1 MHNKEW
7 CKQMGT
13 FIVKKIL
20 NNNVLIAEHDE
31 YDEVVLIGKGIG
43 FQRKKGEQLHQSL
56 VEKLF
61 ILKDKDKQ
69 KQYKK
74 LLPQVDEKIFDAIVD
89 AFELIRA
96 RTHSLL
102 NEHIHVAL
110 TDHIFFSVQRYL
122 KGLMIKYPFL
132 TETKALYPKEYDI
145 ASEVV
150 DIVNQAVNIRLPEDE
165 KGFITLHIHSALG
178 DKKLSDINK
187 NSRLI
192 GQLIEIIE
200 LELDVK
206 IDKESLD
213 YIRLVRH
220 LRFTLERLNH
230 GENIGNSSKIGF
242 ILQREYPVCYN
253 LAWKLIKIMQN
264 TMKKPIGDA
273 EAVFLTIHLQRI
285 ANKG

>member
-1 MHNKEW
+1 
-7 CKQMGT
+7 MGQYV
-13 FIVKKIL
+13 VKKSL
-20 NNNVLIAEHDE
+20 NNNVLIAEHTE

-43 FQRKKGEQLHQSL
+43 FNRKKGERLDASL
-56 VEKLF
+56 VEKVF

-69 KQYKK
+69 EQYKK
-74 LLPQVDEKIFDAIVD
+74 LLPKVDEHIFDAIID
-89 AFELIRA
+89 AFELIRT
-96 RTHSLL
+96 RTHAVL

-122 KGLMIKYPFL
+122 KGLLIKYPFL
-132 TETKALYPKEYDI
+132 TETKALYPMEFDI

-150 DIVNQAVNIRLPEDE
+150 DIVNHAANIRLPDDE

-187 NSRLI
+187 HSQLI
-192 GQLIEIIE
+192 GKLIEIVE
-200 LELDVK
+200 LEMGVQ

-213 YIRLVRH
+213 YLRLVRH

-230 GENIGNSSKIGF
+230 GESIGNSPKISV
-242 ILQREYPVCYN
+242 ILQREYPICYN

-273 EAVFLTIHLQRI
+273 EAIFLTIHLQRLS
-285 ANKG
+285 NKT

>member
-1 MHNKEW
+1 
-7 CKQMGT
+7 MGQYY
-13 FIVKKIL
+13 IVKKVL
-20 NNNVLIAEHDE
+20 NNNVLIAEHNE
-31 YDEVVLIGKGIG
+31 YAEVVLIGKGIG
-43 FQRKKGEQLHQSL
+43 FGRKKGERLDPSL
-56 VEKLF
+56 VEKVF

-69 KQYKK
+69 EQYKK
-74 LLPQVDEKIFDAIVD
+74 LLPKLDDDIFDAIVD
-89 AFELIRA
+89 AFEFIRA

-110 TDHIFFSVQRYL
+110 TDHIFFSVQRYM

-132 TETKALYPKEYDI
+132 TETKALYPKEYEI

-150 DIVNQAVNIRLPEDE
+150 DIVNRAANIHLPEDE

-178 DKKLSDINK
+178 HKKLSDINK
-187 NSRLI
+187 HSRLI

-200 LELDVK
+200 AELGIK

-213 YIRLVRH
+213 YLRLVRH

-230 GENIGNSSKIGF
+230 NDHIGNSSKMSF
-242 ILQREYPVCYN
+242 ILKEEYPICYN
-253 LAWKLIKIMQN
+253 LAWKLIKIIQN